1 MAELELINVNKDYK
15 LENKTK
21 FTALTDINVSFEKGE
36 LVSIIGESGSGKSTL
51 MNIIGGLDSD
61 YSGEIKIDGVNLKSF
76 KEKQLDDYRKKK
88 IGFVFQSF
96 NLIPHLSILDNVT
109 IALTLSNVK
118 ESVKNAKAIELL
130 SKLGLKDHI
139 KKKPTQLS
147 GGQKQRVAI
156 ARALINDPDI
166 ILADEPTGALD
177 SETTIQILDILK
189 NIADNENKLVIMVT
203 HSEKVASIS
212 SRVVEISDGKIIRD
226 QIKADYTKN
235 TKNVAMTADKSMH
248 ERQASVATP
257 SANREICE
265 VASRASGAELHESAK
280 VVECDGASKKHHSS
294 TITKKNKEGHLSFFS
309 ALKLSFHNMW
319 ASKTKNIL
327 MAVGVS
333 ISLIALIL
341 MLSLG
346 AGLTG
351 YINDTAQDYSNP
363 NYVTISKSGYDKDG
377 NELEESANPMIPR
390 MFETSE
396 VEEIANELND
406 YLSSQGNEFQI
417 ITSGESQN
425 LTYGF
430 NTVTMGMGYISPIL
444 NAEQDSD
451 NINQDGE
458 ESGDQTPSNPNDNKE
473 MILYTYTTPPYYT
486 EENLL
491 AGTMSGKNEIML
503 SSAAIDLFGLE
514 KAEDIE
520 NGDYYVTLTI
530 NMTYDDVLISIVKD
544 VKVTAI
550 VDVSIFSGMMVMYI
564 DYNFLDECVIE
575 AQTNVGVQDPSGLKP
590 SLLFIET
597 DNEETTDLINSYIAT
612 NRKDLS
618 GSVEEQLA
626 AMFSEM
632 MSTFSIALAV
642 IAGIS
647 LVVALIMIL
656 VVLYMSVSE
665 RTREIG
671 VLKSIGARKKDIK
684 LIFSTE
690 SLLVGLLSGIVGI
703 ILSLVLGGIL
713 IVVFTALLG
722 FAPIKMMWY
731 YFLEAL
737 AISIV
742 ISVLAGLYPA
752 SKAAKLDPV
761 ESLRHE

>member
-1 MAELELINVNKDYK
+1 MAELELINVYKDYK
-15 LENKTK
+15 LENKSK

-36 LVSIIGESGSGKSTL
+36 LVSIVGESGSGKSTL

-61 YSGEIKIDGVNLKSF
+61 YTGQIKIDGADLKSF

-118 ESVKNAKAIELL
+118 ESVKNAKAIDILT
-130 SKLGLKDHI
+130 KLGLKDHI

-177 SETTIQILDILK
+177 SETTTQILDILK
-189 NIADNENKLVIMVT
+189 DIADNENKLVIMVT
-203 HSEKVASIS
+203 HSEKVAKIS
-212 SRVVEISDGKIIRD
+212 SRIVEISDGKIIRD
-226 QIKADYTKN
+226 EKKSDYKKN
-235 TKNVAMTADKSMH
+235 PPKEKLIENVEQEESETADKS
-248 ERQASVATP
+248 
-257 SANREICE
+257 
-265 VASRASGAELHESAK
+265 
-280 VVECDGASKKHHSS
+280 KKKS
-294 TITKKNKEGHLSFFS
+294 KEGHLSFYS

-346 AGLTG
+346 SGLTG
-351 YINDTAQDYSNP
+351 YIDTLAQDYSNP
-363 NYVTISKSGYDKDG
+363 NYVTISKSGYDRDG

-396 VEEIANELND
+396 IEEIAGDLNN
-406 YLSSQGNEFQI
+406 YLQSQNSDFQV
-417 ITSGESQN
+417 ITSGEEQN

-430 NTVTMGMGYISPIL
+430 STVTMGMGYIYPYQPEVQPPQEGQGQEDTL
-444 NAEQDSD
+444 AEETQVPGDEPSQ
-451 NINQDGE
+451 QDG
-458 ESGDQTPSNPNDNKE
+458 E
-473 MILYTYTTPPYYT
+473 MILYTYTTPPYYS
-486 EENLL
+486 EENLI
-491 AGTMSGKNEIML
+491 AGTMSGMDEIML
-503 SSAAIDLFGLE
+503 SSAALEFLGLE
-514 KAEDIE
+514 NAEDIE
-520 NGDYYVTLTI
+520 NGDYYVTLNI
-530 NMTYDDVLISIVKD
+530 NMTYDNMLIRINKP

-550 VDVSIFSGMMVMYI
+550 IDVSVFSNMMVLYLSY
-564 DYNFLDECVIE
+564 DFLNECVME
-575 AQTNVGVQDPSGLKP
+575 AQINEGALPTGIKP

-597 DNEETTDLINSYIAT
+597 DSKDTTDLINNYIST

-626 AMFSEM
+626 SMFSEM
-632 MSTFSIALAV
+632 MSTFSIGLA
-642 IAGIS
+642 IISSIS
-647 LVVALIMIL
+647 LLVALIMIL

-690 SLLVGLLSGIVGI
+690 SLLVGLLSGLTGI
-703 ILSLVLGGIL
+703 ILALAIGGIL
-713 IVVFTALLG
+713 IVILTAVLG
-722 FAPIKMMWY
+722 FAPISMMWY
-731 YFLEAL
+731 YFVIAL
-737 AISIV
+737 V
-742 ISVLAGLYPA
+742 ISVVISVIAGLYPA

>member
-1 MAELELINVNKDYK
+1 MAELELINVYKDYK
-15 LENKTK
+15 LENKSK

-36 LVSIIGESGSGKSTL
+36 LVSIVGESGSGKSTL

-61 YSGEIKIDGVNLKSF
+61 YTGQIKIDGVDLKSF

-118 ESVKNAKAIELL
+118 ESVKNAKAIDILT
-130 SKLGLKDHI
+130 KLGLKDHI

-177 SETTIQILDILK
+177 SETTTQILDILK
-189 NIADNENKLVIMVT
+189 DIADNENKLVIMVT
-203 HSEKVASIS
+203 HSEKVAKIS
-212 SRVVEISDGKIIRD
+212 SRIVEISDGKIIRD
-226 QIKADYTKN
+226 EKKSDYKKN
-235 TKNVAMTADKSMH
+235 PPKEKLIENVEQEESETADKS
-248 ERQASVATP
+248 
-257 SANREICE
+257 
-265 VASRASGAELHESAK
+265 
-280 VVECDGASKKHHSS
+280 KKKS
-294 TITKKNKEGHLSFFS
+294 KEGHLSFYS

-346 AGLTG
+346 SGLTG
-351 YINDTAQDYSNP
+351 YIDTLAQDYSNP
-363 NYVTISKSGYDKDG
+363 NYVTISKSGYDRDG

-396 VEEIANELND
+396 IEEIAGDLNN
-406 YLSSQGNEFQI
+406 YLQSQNSDFQV
-417 ITSGESQN
+417 ITSGEEQN

-430 NTVTMGMGYISPIL
+430 STVTMGMGYIYPYQPEVQPPQEGQGQEDTL
-444 NAEQDSD
+444 AEETQVTGDEPSQ
-451 NINQDGE
+451 QDG
-458 ESGDQTPSNPNDNKE
+458 E
-473 MILYTYTTPPYYT
+473 MILYTYTTPPYYS
-486 EENLL
+486 EENLI
-491 AGTMSGKNEIML
+491 AGTMSGMDEIML
-503 SSAAIDLFGLE
+503 SSAALEFLGLE
-514 KAEDIE
+514 NAEDIE

-530 NMTYDDVLISIVKD
+530 NMTYDNMLIRINKP

-550 VDVSIFSGMMVMYI
+550 IDVSVFSNMMVMYLSY
-564 DYNFLDECVIE
+564 DFLNACVKE
-575 AQTNVGVQDPSGLKP
+575 AQINEGALPTGIKP

-597 DNEETTDLINSYIAT
+597 DSKDTTDLINNYISA

-626 AMFSEM
+626 SMFSEM
-632 MSTFSIALAV
+632 MSTFSIGLA
-642 IAGIS
+642 IISSIS
-647 LVVALIMIL
+647 LLVALIMIL

-690 SLLVGLLSGIVGI
+690 SLLVGLLSGLTGI
-703 ILSLVLGGIL
+703 ILALAIGGVLIAIL
-713 IVVFTALLG
+713 TAVLG
-722 FAPIKMMWY
+722 FAPISMMWY
-731 YFLEAL
+731 YFVIAL
-737 AISIV
+737 VISIV

>member
-1 MAELELINVNKDYK
+1 MAELELKNINKDYK
-15 LENKTK
+15 LENKTR
-21 FTALTDINVSFEKGE
+21 FTALSDINVSFEKGE

-61 YSGEIKIDGVNLKSF
+61 YTGEIKIDGMDLKSF

-177 SETTIQILDILK
+177 SETTAQILEILK
-189 NIADNENKLVIMVT
+189 DIADNDNKLVIMVT

-212 SRVVEISDGKIIRD
+212 SRIVEISDGKIIKD
-226 QIKADYTKN
+226 EYKKDYVKNKPQEKLISENHEKAKEE
-235 TKNVAMTADKSMH
+235 KIEDKK
-248 ERQASVATP
+248 P
-257 SANREICE
+257 N
-265 VASRASGAELHESAK
+265 
-280 VVECDGASKKHHSS
+280 KK
-294 TITKKNKEGHLSFFS
+294 KKEGHLSFLS

-333 ISLIALIL
+333 ISLIAMIL

-346 AGLTG
+346 SGLTG
-351 YINDTAQDYSNP
+351 YINDTAQDYANP
-363 NYVTISKSGYDKDG
+363 NFVTISKSGYDRDG
-377 NELEESANPMIPR
+377 NPLEENSNALIPR
-390 MFETSE
+390 MFEPD
-396 VEEIANELND
+396 EIDEIVHELNEICLVD
-406 YLSSQGNEFQI
+406 NDFQVV
-417 ITSGESQN
+417 TSGENQN
-425 LTYGF
+425 LNYGF
-430 NTVTMGMGYISPIL
+430 STVTMGMGYISPVQ
-444 NAEQDSD
+444 N
-451 NINQDGE
+451 GE
-458 ESGDQTPSNPNDNKE
+458 ENNSEDISQQPSINPTANQE

-491 AGTMSGKNEIML
+491 AGTMSGMNEIML
-503 SSAAIDLFGLE
+503 SSAAIDFLGLE
-514 KAEDIE
+514 TPEDIE
-520 NGDYYVTLTI
+520 NGDYYVTLSI
-530 NMTYDDVLISIVKD
+530 NMTYDNIPISIVKD
-544 VKVTAI
+544 VKVSAI
-550 VDVSIFSGMMVMYI
+550 IDVSIFSSMMVMYI
-564 DYNFLDECVIE
+564 DYDFLDACVIE
-575 AQTNVGVQDPSGLKP
+575 AQERAQVLNPTGLKP

-597 DNEETTDLINSYIAT
+597 NSEETTDLINNYINT
-612 NRKDLS
+612 YRKDLS

-713 IVVFTALLG
+713 IAVFTALLG

-737 AISIV
+737 AISVV

>member
-1 MAELELINVNKDYK
+1 MAELELINVYKDYK
-15 LENKTK
+15 LENKSK

-36 LVSIIGESGSGKSTL
+36 LVSIVGESGSGKSTL

-61 YSGEIKIDGVNLKSF
+61 YTGQIKIDGVDLKSF

-118 ESVKNAKAIELL
+118 ESVKNAKAIDILT
-130 SKLGLKDHI
+130 KLGLKDHI

-177 SETTIQILDILK
+177 SETTTQILDILK
-189 NIADNENKLVIMVT
+189 DIADNENKLVIMVT
-203 HSEKVASIS
+203 HSEKVAKIS
-212 SRVVEISDGKIIRD
+212 SRIVEISDGKIIRD
-226 QIKADYTKN
+226 EKKSDYKKN
-235 TKNVAMTADKSMH
+235 PPKEKLIENVEQEESETADKS
-248 ERQASVATP
+248 
-257 SANREICE
+257 
-265 VASRASGAELHESAK
+265 
-280 VVECDGASKKHHSS
+280 KKKS
-294 TITKKNKEGHLSFFS
+294 KEGHLSFYS

-346 AGLTG
+346 SGLTG
-351 YINDTAQDYSNP
+351 YIDTLAQDYSNP
-363 NYVTISKSGYDKDG
+363 NYVTISKSGYDRDG
-377 NELEESANPMIPR
+377 NELDESANPMIPR

-396 VEEIANELND
+396 IEEIAGYLNN
-406 YLSSQGNEFQI
+406 YLQSQNSDFQV
-417 ITSGESQN
+417 ITSGEEQN

-430 NTVTMGMGYISPIL
+430 STVTMGMGYIYPYQPEVQPPQESQGQEDTL
-444 NAEQDSD
+444 AEETQVPGDEPSQ
-451 NINQDGE
+451 QDG
-458 ESGDQTPSNPNDNKE
+458 E
-473 MILYTYTTPPYYT
+473 MILYTYTTPPYYS
-486 EENLL
+486 EENLI
-491 AGTMSGKNEIML
+491 AGTMSGMDEIML
-503 SSAAIDLFGLE
+503 SSAALEFLGLE
-514 KAEDIE
+514 NAEDIE
-520 NGDYYVTLTI
+520 NGDYYVTLSI
-530 NMTYDDVLISIVKD
+530 NMTYDNMLIRINKP

-550 VDVSIFSGMMVMYI
+550 IDVSVFSNMMVLYLSY
-564 DYNFLDECVIE
+564 DFLNECVME
-575 AQTNVGVQDPSGLKP
+575 AQINEGALPTGIKP

-597 DNEETTDLINSYIAT
+597 DSKDTTDLINDYISS

-626 AMFSEM
+626 SMFSEM
-632 MSTFSIALAV
+632 MSTFSIGLA
-642 IAGIS
+642 IISSIS
-647 LVVALIMIL
+647 LLVALIMIL

-690 SLLVGLLSGIVGI
+690 SLLVGLLSGLTGI
-703 ILSLVLGGIL
+703 ILALAIGGVLIAIL
-713 IVVFTALLG
+713 TAVLG
-722 FAPIKMMWY
+722 FAPISMMWY
-731 YFLEAL
+731 YFVIAL
-737 AISIV
+737 VISIV

>member
-1 MAELELINVNKDYK
+1 MAELELINVYKDYK
-15 LENKTK
+15 LENKSK

-36 LVSIIGESGSGKSTL
+36 LVSIVGESGSGKSTL

-61 YSGEIKIDGVNLKSF
+61 YTGQIKIDGVDLKSF

-118 ESVKNAKAIELL
+118 ESVKNAKAIDILT
-130 SKLGLKDHI
+130 KLGLKDHI

-177 SETTIQILDILK
+177 SETTTQILDILK
-189 NIADNENKLVIMVT
+189 DIADNENKLVIMVT
-203 HSEKVASIS
+203 HSEKVAKIS
-212 SRVVEISDGKIIRD
+212 SRIVEISDGKIIRD
-226 QIKADYTKN
+226 EKKSDYKKN
-235 TKNVAMTADKSMH
+235 PPKEKLIENVEQEESETADKS
-248 ERQASVATP
+248 
-257 SANREICE
+257 
-265 VASRASGAELHESAK
+265 
-280 VVECDGASKKHHSS
+280 KKKS
-294 TITKKNKEGHLSFFS
+294 KEGHLSFYS

-346 AGLTG
+346 SGLTG
-351 YINDTAQDYSNP
+351 YIDTLAQDYSNP
-363 NYVTISKSGYDKDG
+363 NYVTISKSGYDRDG

-396 VEEIANELND
+396 IEEIAGDLNN
-406 YLSSQGNEFQI
+406 YLQSQNSDFQV
-417 ITSGESQN
+417 ITSGEEQN

-430 NTVTMGMGYISPIL
+430 STVTMGMGYIYPYQPEVQPPQEGQGQEDTL
-444 NAEQDSD
+444 AEETQVPGDEPSQ
-451 NINQDGE
+451 QDG
-458 ESGDQTPSNPNDNKE
+458 E
-473 MILYTYTTPPYYT
+473 MILYTYTTPPYYS
-486 EENLL
+486 EENLI
-491 AGTMSGKNEIML
+491 AGTMSGMDEIML
-503 SSAAIDLFGLE
+503 SSAALEFLGLE
-514 KAEDIE
+514 NAEDIE
-520 NGDYYVTLTI
+520 NGDYYVTLSI
-530 NMTYDDVLISIVKD
+530 NMTYDNMLIRINKP

-550 VDVSIFSGMMVMYI
+550 IDVSVFSNMMVLYLSY
-564 DYNFLDECVIE
+564 DFLNECVME
-575 AQTNVGVQDPSGLKP
+575 AQINEGALPTGIKP

-597 DNEETTDLINSYIAT
+597 DSKDTTDLINNYISA

-626 AMFSEM
+626 SMFSEM
-632 MSTFSIALAV
+632 MSTFSIGLA
-642 IAGIS
+642 IISSIS
-647 LVVALIMIL
+647 LLVALIMIL

-690 SLLVGLLSGIVGI
+690 SLLVGLLSGLTGI
-703 ILSLVLGGIL
+703 ILALAIGGIL
-713 IVVFTALLG
+713 IVILTAVLG
-722 FAPIKMMWY
+722 FAPISMMWY
-731 YFLEAL
+731 YFVIAL
-737 AISIV
+737 V
-742 ISVLAGLYPA
+742 ISVVISVIAGLYPA

>member
-1 MAELELINVNKDYK
+1 MAELELINVYKDYK
-15 LENKTK
+15 LENKSK

-36 LVSIIGESGSGKSTL
+36 LVSIVGESGSGKSTL

-61 YSGEIKIDGVNLKSF
+61 YTGQIKIDGVDLKSF

-118 ESVKNAKAIELL
+118 ESVKNAKAIDILT
-130 SKLGLKDHI
+130 KLGLKDHI

-177 SETTIQILDILK
+177 SETTTQILDILK
-189 NIADNENKLVIMVT
+189 DIADNENKLVIMVT
-203 HSEKVASIS
+203 HSEKVAKIS
-212 SRVVEISDGKIIRD
+212 SRIVEISDGKIIRD
-226 QIKADYTKN
+226 EKKSDYKKN
-235 TKNVAMTADKSMH
+235 PPKEKLIENVEQEESETADKS
-248 ERQASVATP
+248 
-257 SANREICE
+257 
-265 VASRASGAELHESAK
+265 
-280 VVECDGASKKHHSS
+280 KKKS
-294 TITKKNKEGHLSFFS
+294 KEGHLSFYS

-346 AGLTG
+346 SGLTG
-351 YINDTAQDYSNP
+351 YIDTLAQDYSNP
-363 NYVTISKSGYDKDG
+363 NYVTISKSGYDRDG

-390 MFETSE
+390 MFETYE
-396 VEEIANELND
+396 IEEIAGDLNN
-406 YLSSQGNEFQI
+406 YLQSQNSDFQV
-417 ITSGESQN
+417 ITSGEEQN

-430 NTVTMGMGYISPIL
+430 STVTMGMGYIYPYQPEMQPPQESQGQEDTL
-444 NAEQDSD
+444 AEETQVPGDEPSQ
-451 NINQDGE
+451 QDG
-458 ESGDQTPSNPNDNKE
+458 E
-473 MILYTYTTPPYYT
+473 MILYTYTTPPYYS
-486 EENLL
+486 EENLI
-491 AGTMSGKNEIML
+491 AGTMSGMDEIML
-503 SSAAIDLFGLE
+503 SSAALEFLGLE
-514 KAEDIE
+514 NAEDIE
-520 NGDYYVTLTI
+520 NGDYYVTLSI
-530 NMTYDDVLISIVKD
+530 NMTYDNMLIRINKP

-550 VDVSIFSGMMVMYI
+550 IDVSVFSNMMVLYLSY
-564 DYNFLDECVIE
+564 DFLNECVME
-575 AQTNVGVQDPSGLKP
+575 AQINEGALPTGIKP

-597 DNEETTDLINSYIAT
+597 DSKDTTDLINNYIST

-626 AMFSEM
+626 SMFSEM
-632 MSTFSIALAV
+632 MSTFSIGLA
-642 IAGIS
+642 IISSIS
-647 LVVALIMIL
+647 LLVALIMIL

-690 SLLVGLLSGIVGI
+690 SLLVGLLSGLTGI
-703 ILSLVLGGIL
+703 ILALAIGGIL
-713 IVVFTALLG
+713 IVILTAVLG
-722 FAPIKMMWY
+722 FAPISMMWY
-731 YFLEAL
+731 YFVIAL
-737 AISIV
+737 V
-742 ISVLAGLYPA
+742 ISVVISVIAGLYPA

>member
-1 MAELELINVNKDYK
+1 MAELELINVYKDYK
-15 LENKTK
+15 LENKSK

-36 LVSIIGESGSGKSTL
+36 LVSIVGESGSGKSTL

-61 YSGEIKIDGVNLKSF
+61 YTGQIKIDGADLKSF

-118 ESVKNAKAIELL
+118 ESVKNAKAIDILT
-130 SKLGLKDHI
+130 KLGLKDHI

-177 SETTIQILDILK
+177 SETTTQILDILK
-189 NIADNENKLVIMVT
+189 DIADNENKLVIMVT
-203 HSEKVASIS
+203 HSEKVAKIS
-212 SRVVEISDGKIIRD
+212 SRIVEISDGKIIRD
-226 QIKADYTKN
+226 EKKSDYKKN
-235 TKNVAMTADKSMH
+235 PPKEKLIENVEQEESETADKS
-248 ERQASVATP
+248 
-257 SANREICE
+257 
-265 VASRASGAELHESAK
+265 
-280 VVECDGASKKHHSS
+280 KKKS
-294 TITKKNKEGHLSFFS
+294 KEGHLSFYS

-346 AGLTG
+346 SGLTG
-351 YINDTAQDYSNP
+351 YIDTLAQDYSNP
-363 NYVTISKSGYDKDG
+363 NYVTISKSGYDRDG

-390 MFETSE
+390 MFEASE
-396 VEEIANELND
+396 IEEIAGDLNN
-406 YLSSQGNEFQI
+406 YLQSQNSDFQV
-417 ITSGESQN
+417 ITSGEEQN

-430 NTVTMGMGYISPIL
+430 STVTMGMGYIYPYQPEVQPPQEGQGQEDTL
-444 NAEQDSD
+444 AEETQVPGDEPSQ
-451 NINQDGE
+451 QDG
-458 ESGDQTPSNPNDNKE
+458 E
-473 MILYTYTTPPYYT
+473 MILYTYTTPPYYS
-486 EENLL
+486 EENLI
-491 AGTMSGKNEIML
+491 AGTMSGMDEIML
-503 SSAAIDLFGLE
+503 SSAALEFLGLE
-514 KAEDIE
+514 NAEDIE
-520 NGDYYVTLTI
+520 NGDYYVTLSI
-530 NMTYDDVLISIVKD
+530 NMTYDNMLIRINKP

-550 VDVSIFSGMMVMYI
+550 IDVSVFSNMMVLYLSY
-564 DYNFLDECVIE
+564 DFLNECVME
-575 AQTNVGVQDPSGLKP
+575 AQINEGALPTGIKP

-597 DNEETTDLINSYIAT
+597 DSKDTTDLINNYIST

-626 AMFSEM
+626 SMFSEM
-632 MSTFSIALAV
+632 MSTFSIGLA
-642 IAGIS
+642 IISSIS
-647 LVVALIMIL
+647 LLVALIMIL

-690 SLLVGLLSGIVGI
+690 SLLVGLLSGLTGI
-703 ILSLVLGGIL
+703 ILALAIGGIL
-713 IVVFTALLG
+713 IVILTAVLG
-722 FAPIKMMWY
+722 FAPISMMWY
-731 YFLEAL
+731 YFVIAL
-737 AISIV
+737 V
-742 ISVLAGLYPA
+742 ISVVISVIAGLYPA

>member
-1 MAELELINVNKDYK
+1 MAELELINVYKDYK
-15 LENKTK
+15 LENKSK

-36 LVSIIGESGSGKSTL
+36 LVSIVGESGSGKSTL

-61 YSGEIKIDGVNLKSF
+61 YTGQIKIDGVDLKSF

-118 ESVKNAKAIELL
+118 ESVKNAKAIDILT
-130 SKLGLKDHI
+130 KLGLKDHI

-177 SETTIQILDILK
+177 NETTTQILDILK
-189 NIADNENKLVIMVT
+189 DIADNENKLVIMVT
-203 HSEKVASIS
+203 HSEKVAKIS
-212 SRVVEISDGKIIRD
+212 SRIVEISDGKIIRD
-226 QIKADYTKN
+226 EKKSDYKKN
-235 TKNVAMTADKSMH
+235 PPKEKLIENVEQEESETADKS
-248 ERQASVATP
+248 
-257 SANREICE
+257 
-265 VASRASGAELHESAK
+265 
-280 VVECDGASKKHHSS
+280 KKKS
-294 TITKKNKEGHLSFFS
+294 KEGHLSFYS

-346 AGLTG
+346 SGLTG
-351 YINDTAQDYSNP
+351 YIDTLAQDYSNP
-363 NYVTISKSGYDKDG
+363 NYVTISKSGYDRDG
-377 NELEESANPMIPR
+377 NGLEESANPMIPR

-396 VEEIANELND
+396 IEEIAGDLNN
-406 YLSSQGNEFQI
+406 YLQSQNSDFQV
-417 ITSGESQN
+417 ITSGEEQN

-430 NTVTMGMGYISPIL
+430 STVTMGMGYIYPYQPEVQPPQEGQGQEDTL
-444 NAEQDSD
+444 AEETQVPGDEPSQ
-451 NINQDGE
+451 QDG
-458 ESGDQTPSNPNDNKE
+458 E
-473 MILYTYTTPPYYT
+473 MILYTYTTPPYYS
-486 EENLL
+486 EENLI
-491 AGTMSGKNEIML
+491 AGTMSGMDEIML
-503 SSAAIDLFGLE
+503 SSAALEFLGLE
-514 KAEDIE
+514 NAEDIE
-520 NGDYYVTLTI
+520 NGDYYVTLSI
-530 NMTYDDVLISIVKD
+530 NMTYDNMLIRINKP

-550 VDVSIFSGMMVMYI
+550 IDVSVFSNMMVLYLSY
-564 DYNFLDECVIE
+564 DFLNTCVME
-575 AQTNVGVQDPSGLKP
+575 AQINEGALPTGIKP

-597 DNEETTDLINSYIAT
+597 DSKDTTDLINNYIST

-626 AMFSEM
+626 SMFSEM
-632 MSTFSIALAV
+632 MSTFSIGLA
-642 IAGIS
+642 IISSIS
-647 LVVALIMIL
+647 LLVALIMIL

-690 SLLVGLLSGIVGI
+690 SLLVGLLSGLTGI
-703 ILSLVLGGIL
+703 ILALAIGGIL
-713 IVVFTALLG
+713 IVILTAVLG
-722 FAPIKMMWY
+722 FAPISMMWY
-731 YFLEAL
+731 YFVIAL
-737 AISIV
+737 V
-742 ISVLAGLYPA
+742 ISVVISVIAGLYPA

>member
-1 MAELELINVNKDYK
+1 MAELELINVYKDYK
-15 LENKTK
+15 LENKSK

-36 LVSIIGESGSGKSTL
+36 LVSIVGESGSGKSTL

-61 YSGEIKIDGVNLKSF
+61 YTGQIKIDGVDLKSF

-118 ESVKNAKAIELL
+118 ESVKNAKAIDILT
-130 SKLGLKDHI
+130 KLGLKDHI

-177 SETTIQILDILK
+177 SETTTQILDILK
-189 NIADNENKLVIMVT
+189 DIADNENKLVIMVT
-203 HSEKVASIS
+203 HSEKVAKIS
-212 SRVVEISDGKIIRD
+212 SRIVEISDGKIIRD
-226 QIKADYTKN
+226 EKKSDYKKN
-235 TKNVAMTADKSMH
+235 PPKEKLIENVEQEESETADKS
-248 ERQASVATP
+248 
-257 SANREICE
+257 
-265 VASRASGAELHESAK
+265 
-280 VVECDGASKKHHSS
+280 KKKS
-294 TITKKNKEGHLSFFS
+294 KEGHLSFYS

-346 AGLTG
+346 SGLTG
-351 YINDTAQDYSNP
+351 YIDTLAQDYSNP
-363 NYVTISKSGYDKDG
+363 NYVTISKSGYDRDG

-390 MFETSE
+390 MFEASE
-396 VEEIANELND
+396 IEEIAGDLNN
-406 YLSSQGNEFQI
+406 YLQSQNSDFQV
-417 ITSGESQN
+417 ITSGEEQN

-430 NTVTMGMGYISPIL
+430 STVTMGMGYIYPYQPEVQPPQEGQGQEDTL
-444 NAEQDSD
+444 AEETQVPGDEPSQQDA
-451 NINQDGE
+451 
-458 ESGDQTPSNPNDNKE
+458 E
-473 MILYTYTTPPYYT
+473 MILYTYTTPPYYS
-486 EENLL
+486 EENLI
-491 AGTMSGKNEIML
+491 AGTMSGMDEIML
-503 SSAAIDLFGLE
+503 SSAALEFLGLE
-514 KAEDIE
+514 NPEDIE
-520 NGDYYVTLTI
+520 NGDYYVTLSI
-530 NMTYDDVLISIVKD
+530 NMTYDNMLIRINKP

-550 VDVSIFSGMMVMYI
+550 IDVSVFSNMMVLYLSY
-564 DYNFLDECVIE
+564 DFLNECVME
-575 AQTNVGVQDPSGLKP
+575 AQINEGALPTGIKP

-597 DNEETTDLINSYIAT
+597 DSKDTTDLINNYIST

-626 AMFSEM
+626 SMFSEM
-632 MSTFSIALAV
+632 MSTFSIGLA
-642 IAGIS
+642 IISSIS
-647 LVVALIMIL
+647 LLVALIMIL

-690 SLLVGLLSGIVGI
+690 SLLVGLLSGLTGI
-703 ILSLVLGGIL
+703 ILALAIGGIL
-713 IVVFTALLG
+713 IVILTAVLG
-722 FAPIKMMWY
+722 FAPISMMWY
-731 YFLEAL
+731 YFVIAL
-737 AISIV
+737 V
-742 ISVLAGLYPA
+742 ISVVISVIAGLYPA